1 MISRHQ
7 QRKKRIRRIP
17 FTRILQPFQQF
28 IQTETF
34 SGVLLLFFTAM
45 ALIWTNTALSDS
57 YFSLWHTK
65 ITLGAG
71 NFILDEPLHF
81 WINDGLMAVFFFMVG
96 LEIKREILAGEL
108 STARLAA
115 LPVIAA
121 AGGMLFPALIYL
133 SVNLGTPSVHGWGIP
148 TATDIAFAIGI
159 MSLVG
164 KKVPLGLKVFLAAL
178 AIADDMGAVIII
190 ALFYSAGISI
200 AWLLTGLAFFA
211 LQMLMNRLNVHRVTV
226 YMLLGIG
233 LWFALWKT
241 GIHPTIAGVLSAI
254 AIPARTKM
262 TDGSFTSSARH
273 YLKEYDDAA
282 KTPDPLTTKEE
293 QEALLGLETITENA
307 QTPLQR
313 IEHKLQPWVS
323 FFIMPLFA
331 LANAGV
337 EIGSGLA
344 GAFSETSTIGI
355 MLGLFL
361 GKPVGITLF
370 SYLAVRFRLASL
382 PAGANWVS
390 MLGTGAVA
398 GIGFTMSIF
407 IANLAFGTES
417 PFLSFAKIGILSASI
432 ASGIAGWLILKS
444 SR

>member
-1 MISRHQ
+1 MTNFPD
-7 QRKKRIRRIP
+7 RKKH
-17 FTRILQPFQQF
+17 FKRILQPFQEF

-34 SGVLLLFFTAM
+34 SGILLLFFTAL
-45 ALIWTNTALSDS
+45 ALIWTNTSLKDS
-57 YFSLWHTK
+57 YFNLWHTK
-65 ITLGAG
+65 ISLGFG
-71 NFILDEPLHF
+71 SFLLQEPLHF
-81 WINDGLMAVFFFMVG
+81 WINDGLMAIFFFMVG

-108 STARLAA
+108 SSPRLAA

-133 SVNLGTPSVHGWGIP
+133 SINLGTPAVQGWGIP
-148 TATDIAFAIGI
+148 TATDIAFALGI

-190 ALFYSAGISI
+190 AIFYSAGISI
-200 AWLLTGLAFFA
+200 MWLTIAGAFFA
-211 LQMLMNRLNVHRVTV
+211 LQMLMNRLNVNRNTV
-226 YMLLGIG
+226 YAILGIG

-254 AIPARTKM
+254 AIPARTK
-262 TDGSFTSSARH
+262 TPDVDFSDTARQ
-273 YLKEYDDAA
+273 YLSEYDNAP
-282 KTPDPLTTKEE
+282 KTYDNPLITKEE
-293 QEALLGLETITENA
+293 QEALLGLVTITENA

-323 FFIMPLFA
+323 YFIMPLFA

-337 EIGSGLA
+337 EIGRDIAEAYS
-344 GAFSETSTIGI
+344 TPSTIGV

-370 SYLAVRFRLASL
+370 SYLSVKFRLASL
-382 PAGANWVS
+382 PAGANWMS

-407 IANLAFGTES
+407 IANLAFGSES
-417 PFLSFAKIGILSASI
+417 PFLSFAKIGILSASLL
-432 ASGIAGWLILKS
+432 SGLAGWLILRS

>member
-1 MISRHQ
+1 MA
-7 QRKKRIRRIP
+7 KFEYRRRR
-17 FTRILQPFQQF
+17 FKRILQPFQQF
-28 IQTETF
+28 IQAETF
-34 SGVLLLFFTAM
+34 SGILLLFFTII
-45 ALIWTNTALSDS
+45 ALLWTNTDLRES
-57 YFSLWHTK
+57 YFSLWHTEVS
-65 ITLGAG
+65 LGIG
-71 NFILDEPLHF
+71 NFRLDESLHF
-81 WINDGLMAVFFFMVG
+81 FINDGLMAVFFFMVG

-108 STARLAA
+108 STPRLAA

-133 SVNLGTPSVHGWGIP
+133 VFNTGTTTVHGWGIP
-148 TATDIAFAIGI
+148 TATDIAFALGI

-178 AIADDMGAVIII
+178 AIADDMGAVIVI
-190 ALFYSAGISI
+190 AIFYSSGVSFMWLI
-200 AWLLTGLAFFA
+200 AAAVFFGLQ
-211 LQMLMNRLNVHRVTV
+211 LLMNRLNVHKNPI
-226 YMLLGIG
+226 YAILGIG

-254 AIPARTKM
+254 AIPARTKLV
-262 TDGSFTSSARH
+262 DGNFTNTARH
-273 YLKEYDDAA
+273 YLREYDSAP
-282 KTPDPLTTKEE
+282 KTEDPLTTKEE
-293 QEALLGLETITENA
+293 QEALLGLVTISENA

-323 FFIMPLFA
+323 YFIMPLFA

-337 EIGSGLA
+337 EIGSEI
-344 GAFSETSTIGI
+344 SEAYTVPSTIGI

-361 GKPVGITLF
+361 GKPIGITLF
-370 SYLAVRFRLASL
+370 SYLAVKLKIASL
-382 PAGANWVS
+382 PSGANWKS

-407 IANLAFGTES
+407 IANLAFGTDS
-417 PFLSFAKIGILSASI
+417 PFLSLAKIGILSASLL
-432 ASGIAGWLILKS
+432 SGIAGWLILRS

>member
-1 MISRHQ
+1 MKKLQ
-7 QRKKRIRRIP
+7 QEGRKRFK
-17 FTRILQPFQQF
+17 RILQPFQQF
-28 IQTETF
+28 VQAETF
-34 SGVLLLFFTAM
+34 SGILLLFFTLL
-45 ALIWTNTALSDS
+45 ALIWTNSPFSES

-65 ITLGAG
+65 LSLGFG
-71 NFILDEPLHF
+71 DFLMDESLHF
-81 WINDGLMAVFFFMVG
+81 WINDGLMAIFFFLVG

-108 STARLAA
+108 SSARLAV

-121 AGGMLFPALIYL
+121 VGGMLFPALIYL
-133 SVNLGTPSVHGWGIP
+133 IFNFGTPSAHGWGIP

-178 AIADDMGAVIII
+178 AIADDMGAVVII
-190 ALFYSAGISI
+190 AIFYSSGISLGWLI
-200 AWLLTGLAFFA
+200 AAAAFFT
-211 LQMLMNRLNVHRVTV
+211 LQVLMNRLNVHKNSV
-226 YMLLGIG
+226 YAILGIG

-241 GIHPTIAGVLSAI
+241 GVHPTIAGVLSAI
-254 AIPARTKM
+254 AIPARTKLM
-262 TDGSFTSSARH
+262 NGNFTDWARH
-273 YLKEYDDAA
+273 YLTEYDRAP
-282 KTPDPLTTKEE
+282 KTPATPLVTQEE
-293 QEALLGLETITENA
+293 QEALLGLATISENA

-323 FFIMPLFA
+323 YLIMPLFA

-337 EIGSGLA
+337 IVGSELSQA
-344 GAFSETSTIGI
+344 YSMPSTIGV

-361 GKPVGITLF
+361 GKPLGITFF
-370 SYLAVRFRLASL
+370 SFLAVKSRLASL

-407 IANLAFGTES
+407 IANLAFGSES
-417 PFLSFAKIGILSASI
+417 PFLSFAKIGILSASVL
-432 ASGIAGWLILKS
+432 SGLVGWLILRG

>member
-1 MISRHQ
+1 MTKLQ
-7 QRKKRIRRIP
+7 QRRKR
-17 FTRILQPFQQF
+17 FKRILQPFQQF
-28 IQTETF
+28 IQAETF
-34 SGVLLLFFTAM
+34 SGILLLFFTVL
-45 ALIWTNTALSDS
+45 ALAWTNSSFRDS

-65 ITLGAG
+65 VNLGFG
-71 NFILDEPLHF
+71 SFLLDEPLHF
-81 WINDGLMAVFFFMVG
+81 FINDGLMAVFFFMVG

-108 STARLAA
+108 SSPRLAA

-121 AGGMLFPALIYL
+121 LGGMLFPALIYL
-133 SVNLGTPSVHGWGIP
+133 VFNLGTPTVQGWGIP
-148 TATDIAFAIGI
+148 TATDIAFALGI

-190 ALFYSAGISI
+190 AAFYSSGISVF
-200 AWLLTGLAFFA
+200 WLLTALAFFA
-211 LQMLMNRLNVHRVTV
+211 LQMLMNRLGVHKNPV
-226 YMLLGIG
+226 YAILGIG

-254 AIPARTKM
+254 AIPARTKFINGNFS
-262 TDGSFTSSARH
+262 DSARH
-273 YLKEYDDAA
+273 YLREYDNAP
-282 KTPDPLTTKEE
+282 KTEDPLVTKEE
-293 QEALLGLETITENA
+293 QEALLGLVTISENA

-323 FFIMPLFA
+323 YFIMPLFA

-337 EIGSGLA
+337 EIGREI
-344 GAFSETSTIGI
+344 SEAYTTPSTIGV

-361 GKPVGITLF
+361 GKPLGITLF
-370 SYLAVRFRLASL
+370 SYLSVKFRIASL
-382 PAGANWVS
+382 PAGANWMS

-407 IANLAFGTES
+407 IANLAFGAES
-417 PFLSFAKIGILSASI
+417 PFLSFAKIGILSASLL
-432 ASGIAGWLILKS
+432 SGLAGWLILRS

>member
-1 MISRHQ
+1 MTNFPD
-7 QRKKRIRRIP
+7 RKKH
-17 FTRILQPFQQF
+17 FKRILQPFQEF

-34 SGVLLLFFTAM
+34 SGILLLFFTGL
-45 ALIWTNTALSDS
+45 ALIWTNTSLKDS
-57 YFSLWHTK
+57 YFNLWHTK
-65 ITLGAG
+65 ISLGFG
-71 NFILDEPLHF
+71 SFLLQEPLHF
-81 WINDGLMAVFFFMVG
+81 WINDGLMAIFFFMVG

-108 STARLAA
+108 SSPRLAA

-133 SVNLGTPSVHGWGIP
+133 SVNLGTPAVQGWGIP
-148 TATDIAFAIGI
+148 TATDIAFALGI

-190 ALFYSAGISI
+190 AIFYSAGISI
-200 AWLLTGLAFFA
+200 MWLTIAGAFFA
-211 LQMLMNRLNVHRVTV
+211 LQMLMNRLNVNRNTV
-226 YMLLGIG
+226 YAILGIG

-254 AIPARTKM
+254 AIPARTK
-262 TDGSFTSSARH
+262 TPDVDFSDTARQ
-273 YLKEYDDAA
+273 YLSEYDNAP
-282 KTPDPLTTKEE
+282 KTYDNPLITKEE
-293 QEALLGLETITENA
+293 QEALLGLVTITENA

-323 FFIMPLFA
+323 YFIMPLFA

-337 EIGSGLA
+337 EIGRDIAEAYS
-344 GAFSETSTIGI
+344 TPSTIGV

-370 SYLAVRFRLASL
+370 SYLSVKFRLASL
-382 PAGANWVS
+382 PAGANWMS

-407 IANLAFGTES
+407 IANLAFGSES
-417 PFLSFAKIGILSASI
+417 PFLSFAKIGILSASLL
-432 ASGIAGWLILKS
+432 SGLAGWLILRS

>member
-1 MISRHQ
+1 MTNFPD
-7 QRKKRIRRIP
+7 RKKH
-17 FTRILQPFQQF
+17 FKRILQPFQEF

-34 SGVLLLFFTAM
+34 SGILLLFFTGL
-45 ALIWTNTALSDS
+45 ALIWTNTSLKDS
-57 YFSLWHTK
+57 YFNLWHTK
-65 ITLGAG
+65 ISLGFG
-71 NFILDEPLHF
+71 SFLLQEPLHF
-81 WINDGLMAVFFFMVG
+81 WINDGLMAIFFFMVG

-108 STARLAA
+108 SSPRLAA

-133 SVNLGTPSVHGWGIP
+133 SINLGTPAVQGWGIP
-148 TATDIAFAIGI
+148 TATDIAFALGI

-190 ALFYSAGISI
+190 AIFYSAGISI
-200 AWLLTGLAFFA
+200 MWLTIAGAFFA
-211 LQMLMNRLNVHRVTV
+211 LQMLMNRLNVNRNTV
-226 YMLLGIG
+226 YAILGIG

-254 AIPARTKM
+254 AIPARTK
-262 TDGSFTSSARH
+262 TPDVDFSDTARQ
-273 YLKEYDDAA
+273 YLSEYDNAP
-282 KTPDPLTTKEE
+282 KTYDNPLITKEE
-293 QEALLGLETITENA
+293 QEALLGLVTITENA

-323 FFIMPLFA
+323 YFIMPLFA

-337 EIGSGLA
+337 EIGRDIAEAYS
-344 GAFSETSTIGI
+344 TPSTIGV

-370 SYLAVRFRLASL
+370 SYLSVKFRLASL
-382 PAGANWVS
+382 PAGANWMS

-407 IANLAFGTES
+407 IANLAFGSES
-417 PFLSFAKIGILSASI
+417 PFLSFAKIGILSASLL
-432 ASGIAGWLILKS
+432 SGLAGWLILRS